1 MWPRYPQYLKYLQVD
16 CHYSE
21 WTRLERP
28 GQDQDK
34 SQRRLT
40 LGNIGRYSTTVQ
52 QYNSTTVQHTPIWIY
67 LILYSHKLQ
76 VWNCLLSS
84 TLENLGEGVERETLQ
99 PGEDQD
105 QQRDHVGPPQPQQ
118 QLRGGVRAELPRPG
132 ETQHP
137 ARAQQSASQQS
148 HEVILLWRGRWW
160 AGGLVGWWKVP
171 SFYIKSSNRIIQ
183 QHSLSLSVNQ

>member
-1 MWPRYPQYLKYLQVD
+1 MDQTGETWPG
-16 CHYSE
+16 
-21 WTRLERP
+21 P
-28 GQDQDK
+28 GQV
-34 SQRRLT
+34 SET
-40 LGNIGRYSTTVQ
+40 INIGKYWEVE
-52 QYNSTTVQHTPIWIY
+52 YNSTTVQHTPIWIY

-160 AGGLVGWWKVP
+160 AGGLVESPFILYK
-171 SFYIKSSNRIIQ
+171 ILQ
-183 QHSLSLSVNQ
+183 QNYTTALSLSLCQSIIKRLRFSLYFLFTHLEGGNF